1 MVNRLSRSSGAFRLN
16 AVPSLTP
23 CFSILLKVP
32 SFSSKLCVL
41 MFRISFFIILLCLI
55 TACSNQ
61 PSINEE
67 AKTNV
72 EPELDAETHSDIE
85 DDSSFFSIFK
95 LQESLFQSEE
105 IVITTETG
113 SEENLDENGT
123 STDNIVISS
132 NENCVDVDCSN
143 ITTEFAHRLAEA
155 ETTSPFKASSS
166 NEDLWVRMRNGFA
179 LDLDLNNPRFNAQ
192 LNWYKKHQRYI
203 DRTTARSSRYLY
215 HIVQETEKRGM
226 PLELALLPIVESAF
240 DPFAYSHGRASGIW
254 QFIPGTGKA
263 FGLKQDWWYDG
274 RRDIVASTD
283 AALRYLQALA
293 NRFDGDWLLALAA
306 YNSGGGTVSKAIR
319 YNKKRGLKTDF
330 WSLKLPKETRAYVPK
345 LLAISKLIKEPDS
358 YGITLQP
365 LPNEPYFDIV
375 KVGSQIDLAQAAN
388 MANITVE
395 ELYLLNPGFNRW
407 ATSPLGPH
415 RLLIPTTNTEQF
427 KTALASIPS
436 SQRLSWQRYTVKS
449 GDSLIRIAK
458 KYNTTPSVIK
468 QTNNLRSNM
477 IRQGQKLLI
486 PVAAKGDAYYA
497 FSSDNRIEKK
507 QNAVPRGKS
516 TSKIDYTV
524 RSGDTLWDISRKY
537 KVGVRSLARWNSMAP
552 TDPLKPGKKLVIWTK
567 ASPSTITTHY
577 SPPSRSNIRKVG
589 YRVRKGDS
597 LARIAGKFN
606 VTVKQIVTWNNIDPD
621 KYLKPGQKLKL
632 HVDVTNG
639 S

>member
-1 MVNRLSRSSGAFRLN
+1 
-16 AVPSLTP
+16 
-23 CFSILLKVP
+23 
-32 SFSSKLCVL
+32 
-41 MFRISFFIILLCLI
+41 MFRISFFTIFLCLLS
-55 TACSNQ
+55 ACTTQ
-61 PSINEE
+61 PLTDEKAEIS
-67 AKTNV
+67 AV
-72 EPELDAETHSDIE
+72 ELESDAETESGDQE
-85 DDSSFFSIFK
+85 NTSFFSLFN
-95 LQESLFQSEE
+95 LQESLFESEE
-105 IVITTETG
+105 IVITTEPG
-113 SEENLDENGT
+113 SEESLTQDSTLTSNSTSSSGT
-123 STDNIVISS
+123 H
-132 NENCVDVDCSN
+132 CVDIDCSD
-143 ITTEFAHRLAEA
+143 ITTEFALRLAEA
-155 ETTSPFKASSS
+155 EATNPFEGSY
-166 NEDLWVRMRNGFA
+166 NNQDLWVRMREGFA
-179 LDLDLNNPRFNAQ
+179 LDLDVNNPRFNAQ

-283 AALRYLQALA
+283 AALTYLQALA

-319 YNKKRGLKTDF
+319 YNKKRGRKTDF

-345 LLAISKLIKEPDS
+345 LLAISKLIKEPET

-375 KVGSQIDLAQAAN
+375 KVGSQIDLAQAAK

-415 RLLIPTTNTEQF
+415 RLLIPKTNTQQF
-427 KTALASIPS
+427 KTALASVPS

-458 KYNTTPSVIK
+458 KHNTTPSVIK

-477 IRQGQKLLI
+477 IRKGQKLLI
-486 PVAAKGDAYYA
+486 PVAAKGNAYYA

-507 QNAVPRGKS
+507 QNAIPRGKS
-516 TSKIDYTV
+516 TSKINYTV

-537 KVGVRSLARWNSMAP
+537 KVGVRSLAKWNSMAP

-567 ASPSTITTHY
+567 AAPSSIATNY
-577 SPPSRSNIRKVG
+577 APPSRSNIRKIG
-589 YRVRKGDS
+589 YRVRQGDS

-606 VTVKQIVTWNNIDPD
+606 VTVKQIVTWNNIDPK

>member
-1 MVNRLSRSSGAFRLN
+1 
-16 AVPSLTP
+16 
-23 CFSILLKVP
+23 
-32 SFSSKLCVL
+32 
-41 MFRISFFIILLCLI
+41 MFRISCFTVLLCLI
-55 TACSNQ
+55 SACTTQ
-61 PSINEE
+61 PSIDDE
-67 AKTNV
+67 AKTTV
-72 EPELDAETHSDIE
+72 ADQQSEAETEPGDQGY
-85 DDSSFFSIFK
+85 SSFFSLSS

-105 IVITTETG
+105 IVVTTETG
-113 SEENLDENGT
+113 SEDSFDDNSKHT
-123 STDNIVISS
+123 SESATSPSD
-132 NENCVDVDCSN
+132 NCVDIDCSD
-143 ITTEFAHRLAEA
+143 ITTEFAHRLAEG
-155 ETTSPFKASSS
+155 ETINPFSETDG
-166 NEDLWVRMRNGFA
+166 NQDLWVRMRSGFS
-179 LDLDLNNPRFNAQ
+179 LDLDIDNPRFNAQ
-192 LNWYKKHQRYI
+192 FNWYKKHQRYI

-263 FGLKQDWWYDG
+263 FGLRQDWWYDG

-283 AALRYLQALA
+283 AALTYLQALA

-319 YNKKRGLKTDF
+319 YNKKRGRKTDF

-345 LLAISKLIKEPDS
+345 LLAISRLIQEPGS

-375 KVGSQIDLAQAAN
+375 KVGSQIDLAQAAKL
-388 MANITVE
+388 ADITVE

-415 RLLIPTTNTEQF
+415 RLLIPKTNTEQF

-436 SQRLSWQRYTVKS
+436 SQRISWQRYTVQS

-458 KYNTTPSVIK
+458 KHNTTPSVIK

-477 IRQGQKLLI
+477 IRKGQKLLI
-486 PVAAKGDAYYA
+486 PVAAKGNAYYA

-507 QNAVPRGKS
+507 QNTVPRGKS
-516 TSKIDYTV
+516 TSKVEYTV

-537 KVGVRSLARWNSMAP
+537 KVGVRSLARSNSMAP
-552 TDPLKPGKKLVIWTK
+552 TDPLKPGKKLVIWTQS
-567 ASPSTITTHY
+567 APTSIATNY

-606 VTVKQIVTWNNIDPD
+606 VTVKQIVTWNNIDPN